1 MVFQFFQKL
10 GKSFMLPIAV
20 LPAAGIILAIGREDV
35 FNIPFIHAAGN
46 AIFANLALI
55 FAMGVA
61 IGISKDGNGLDG
73 VIWSDLLFY
82 FVSWYHVDQFDQQY
96 GGIGWYFVRTFGRLR
111 LQ

>member
-46 AIFANLALI
+46 AILR
-55 FAMGVA
+55 
-61 IGISKDGNGLDG
+61 
-73 VIWSDLLFY
+73 IWL
-82 FVSWYHVDQFDQQY
+82 
-96 GGIGWYFVRTFGRLR
+96 
-111 LQ
+111 